1 MTYFNDF
8 SASATKTIFDI
19 TFEYLDPSHIHVYG
33 GYNATTEEYETEISS
48 GFTVNGAQISFDVAP
63 NQAIR
68 IIRETPVNPAYAEY
82 YAGVAIRAEDLNN
95 NQDQVLFAIEEN
107 GGNITIIDGEISDI
121 EDELDD
127 IKDNINELENLLA
140 EVSGIQI
147 LPNVAAL
154 NSYTPPEDSVG
165 DAIQISDSTDW
176 STAQNVSGS
185 PAGFAGGPNYRVNVR
200 VADANTPS
208 YEFIS
213 YTPIDPNSLYIQDLQ
228 SVTDQGSSTTNTITA
243 AAFVGDG
250 SGLTNLPESGVTK
263 ITAGTNVTITPESG
277 TGNVT
282 ISSVG
287 ADGSGIPEAPNDGK
301 QYGRQSLGWT
311 EITAPETSGQ
321 WTRDGNTITPLT
333 PATTDVC
340 IGSGTT
346 RTVNAERL
354 EAWKDDASI
363 ADIVA
368 YAQGTLDVPEVYDY
382 TGNIKLNANGSA
394 SFAGDGQFKCGG
406 ADPEHGVKFFN
417 DGEVKI
423 WRPTGGG
430 GAVNLISGASGVGTE
445 TEVFAIK
452 ADGAATFK
460 GSIAIQGSSV
470 SSDLLGVY
478 LYEGNVSAWNTAST
492 NLWTG
497 FTEGNTTPTS
507 TINGGGSATFGSGNI
522 ALNSDGSATF
532 KGKVDAIGYRIDL
545 LQSLP

>member
-8 SASATKTIFDI
+8 SASTTKTNFDI
-19 TFEYLDPSHIHVYG
+19 TFEYLEPSHVHVYG
-33 GYNATTEEYETEISS
+33 GYDSTTEKYETEITT
-48 GFTVNGAQISFDVAP
+48 GFTVNGAQVTFDVAP

-68 IIRETPVNPAYAEY
+68 IIRETPLNPAYAEY

-154 NSYTPPEDSVG
+154 NSYTPPEGSSG
-165 DAIQISDSTDW
+165 NAIQVSDSTDW

-185 PAGFAGGPNYRVNVR
+185 PAGFTGGPNYRVNVK
-200 VADANTPS
+200 VDNVNTPS
-208 YEFIS
+208 YDFIS
-213 YTPIDPNSLYIQDLQ
+213 YTPIDPDSVYIQDLQ

-354 EAWKDDASI
+354 EAWKDEASI

-394 SFAGDGQFKCGG
+394 SFAGIVESSLRVNTNNTPTDGQGIELFYNSTAAGG
-406 ADPEHGVKFFN
+406 AAGSIQAYDRDGSTLTRLKIRSSNWNIDLDGSATFDGQVNGLFFQSTR
-417 DGEVKI
+417 D
-423 WRPTGGG
+423 TGT
-430 GAVNLISGASGVGTE
+430 GTCFE
-445 TEVFAIK
+445 GILDTADDAPVQTSIIK
-452 ADGAATFK
+452 A
-460 GSIAIQGSSV
+460 
-470 SSDLLGVY
+470 
-478 LYEGNVSAWNTAST
+478 N
-492 NLWTG
+492 
-497 FTEGNTTPTS
+497 
-507 TINGGGSATFGSGNI
+507 GSATFGGNI
-522 ALNSDGSATF
+522 TTPR
-532 KGKVDAIGYRIDL
+532 VIAIGPTANDKVWSVFNKYSWSCNVIY
-545 LQSLP
+545 